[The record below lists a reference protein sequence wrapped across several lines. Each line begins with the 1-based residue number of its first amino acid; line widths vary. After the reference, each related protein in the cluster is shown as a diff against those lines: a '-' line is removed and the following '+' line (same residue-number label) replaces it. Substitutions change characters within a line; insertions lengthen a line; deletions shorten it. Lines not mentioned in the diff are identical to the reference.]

1 MAKNTKII
9 RPFHLAFPVSNLD
22 RSKKWYTEI
31 LGCSIGRASDEW
43 IDFNLYG
50 HQIVAHLS
58 NENYIEN
65 TNIVDNNN
73 IPVRHFGVI
82 LEINEWTKLVE
93 KIKQHKIDFL
103 IKPQIRFKNK
113 KGEQRTFFIKDPDDN
128 ALEFKAFNNDSNIF
142 EN

>member
-1 MAKNTKII
+1 MTKKIKAI

-22 RSKKWYTEI
+22 ISKKWYTEI
-31 LGCSIGRASDEW
+31 LGCSIGRTSDEW

-58 NENYIEN
+58 NENYDGN
-65 TNIVDNNN
+65 TNLVDNKN

-82 LEINEWTKLVE
+82 LEINEWDKLVE
-93 KIKQHKIDFL
+93 KIKKHKIDFL
-103 IKPQIRFKNK
+103 IEPQIRFKNK
-113 KGEQRTFFIKDPDDN
+113 KGEQRTFFIKDPDCN

>member
-1 MAKNTKII
+1 MANETKII

-22 RSKKWYTEI
+22 RSKKWYTEV
-31 LGCSIGRASDEW
+31 LGCSIGRTSEKW

-50 HQIVAHLS
+50 HQIVAHQS

-65 TNIVDNNN
+65 TNLVDNKN

-93 KIKQHKIDFL
+93 KIKYHKIDFL